1 LIFILP
7 PSIEDLE
14 QRLRKRGTETD
25 SEIEKRLERAQYE
38 ILKGESFDY
47 RVFNENVNDCINEI
61 KKIIGYGF
69 RNR

>member
-25 SEIEKRLERAQYE
+25 KEIKRRLERAQYE
-38 ILKGESFDY
+38 IYKGESFDY
-47 RVFNENVNDCINEI
+47 RVFNENVNDCVNEI